1 MAKSADHPLIH
12 ETDNPP
18 SRGAK
23 VEVMQKRCKCH
34 QPESLKW
41 GSAEKVKRLWKSR
54 KEGKFVGG
62 LVGEW
67 ETWRDGKIKGMH
79 HWYIPFIVYSFN
91 TLCYHHTTEGRRTRL
106 LVDRVYTY
114 PGLSTGNPPVGTTIS
129 IVACV
134 PTVDGAAISIFNAQ
148 FIDSAFIG
156 KAI

>member
-1 MAKSADHPLIH
+1 MKTYFFWQIQQTIRREGGVTNL
-12 ETDNPP
+12 NVR
-18 SRGAK
+18 RG
-23 VEVMQKRCKCH
+23 EV
-34 QPESLKW
+34 
-41 GSAEKVKRLWKSR
+41 VKR
-54 KEGKFVGG
+54 EA
-62 LVGEW
+62 
-67 ETWRDGKIKGMH
+67 WRDGKIKGMH

-91 TLCYHHTTEGRRTRL
+91 TLCYHHISAGPRTRL